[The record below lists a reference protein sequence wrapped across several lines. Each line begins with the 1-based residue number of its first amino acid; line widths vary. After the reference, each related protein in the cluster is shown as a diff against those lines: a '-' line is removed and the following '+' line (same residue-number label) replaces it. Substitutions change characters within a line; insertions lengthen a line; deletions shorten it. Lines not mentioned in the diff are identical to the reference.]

1 MSDMID
7 RAALLAEVDAMIAA
21 AEGVAEIET
30 LNGLNLGAGLVTA
43 TTRDV
48 RAVIAA
54 LPPAQPD
61 APSNLQK
68 VHIAPDAPAWKGN
81 DAFCASLRNVPENA
95 FKHAPAPDAV
105 EALVK
110 AAEAWEAFKAASTR
124 VDHWVAV
131 EQLDAVFATAIRA
144 GGKP

>member
-1 MSDMID
+1 MGDMID

-21 AEGVAEIET
+21 AEGVAEVEK
-30 LNGLNLGAGLVTA
+30 LNGLNLGAAIITA

-61 APSNLQK
+61 A
-68 VHIAPDAPAWKGN
+68 
-81 DAFCASLRNVPENA
+81 
-95 FKHAPAPDAV
+95 V

-110 AAEAWEAFKAASTR
+110 AAYDEALRVIGEGQELTVTADGSDVDWRYRSRVARADALNAAMAR
-124 VDHWVAV
+124 VMLAR
-131 EQLDAVFATAIRA
+131 DAALAAIR
-144 GGKP
+144 GGAE